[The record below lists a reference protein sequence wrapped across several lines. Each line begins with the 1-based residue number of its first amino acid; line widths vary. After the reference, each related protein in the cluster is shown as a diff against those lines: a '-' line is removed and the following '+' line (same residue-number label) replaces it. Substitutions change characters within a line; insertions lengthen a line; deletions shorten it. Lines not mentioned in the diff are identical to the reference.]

1 MLKKFNQKVTEGFLF
16 IDQYELVMAQ
26 LYFKLGIH
34 EQQVQFEHF
43 FREYP
48 DYGSHKAGYCINAGL
63 EWFIDWMTNTSITGD
78 DIDLLKQSKTA
89 AGDRLFADDFLK
101 WLKENGNFSKINLS
115 AIPEGRVIHPNVPI
129 NVVKGPLAIAQMLE
143 TSLLNQINYQILIA
157 TKASRIKEIVQDQSV
172 LEFGARRAHD
182 RGANAGTRAALI
194 GGADFSSNVGI
205 SYELG
210 FPPKGTHAHSM
221 IQMFLA
227 LGKSELDAFEAFA
240 ELYPDDCI
248 LLIDTIDTLN
258 SGLPNAIKVFDKLKQ
273 KGHKPGGI
281 RLDSGDL
288 AYLTIICAVE
298 LDKAGFPDTK
308 IVLSNELDELRIW
321 QILSQIKKEASSK
334 CADADKII
342 KRLIF
347 GVGTNLVTSSGDS
360 SLSGVYKIAAVK
372 NNGEWQPTLKLSE
385 TIKKMTLPGEKQVWR
400 IIEKSGKATADL
412 ICLAEENPVEGK
424 ELTLINVL
432 KDEERRKIQKD
443 NIIKLEPLL
452 IDILSDGKLN
462 YIFPTITKLRES
474 RDGDLSLLDFG
485 VKRIINP
492 HHYQVSISEEM
503 FKLKQKLIN
512 KINGKSFR

>member
-16 IDQYELVMAQ
+16 IDHYELVMAQ

-48 DYGSHKAGYCINAGL
+48 DYGSHKAGYCVNAGL
-63 EWFIDWMTNTSITGD
+63 EWFIDWMTNTSITEN
-78 DIDLLKQSKTA
+78 DIDLLKQSKTS

-101 WLKENGNFSKINLS
+101 WLRENGNFSKINLRS
-115 AIPEGRVIHPNVPI
+115 IPEGRVIHPNVPI
-129 NVVKGPLAIAQMLE
+129 NVVKGPLANSQMLE

-157 TKASRIKEIVQDQSV
+157 TKAARIKEIVQDQFV

-210 FPPKGTHAHSM
+210 FQPKGTHAHSM

-248 LLIDTIDTLN
+248 LLIDTIDTLD
-258 SGLPNAIKVFDKLKQ
+258 SGLPNAIKVFEKLKQ

-288 AYLTIICAVE
+288 AFLTIECAIE

-334 CADADKII
+334 GADADKII

-372 NNGEWQPTLKLSE
+372 EEGKWQPTIKLSE

-412 ICLAEENPVEGK
+412 ICLEEEDPQEGK
-424 ELTLINVL
+424 ELTLINIL
-432 KDEERRKIQKD
+432 KDEERRKIQKE
-443 NIIKLEPLL
+443 NIIKLDSLL
-452 IDILSDGKLN
+452 IEIINEGKLKYN
-462 YIFPTITKLRES
+462 FPPITELRKS
-474 RDGDLSLLDFG
+474 KDRDLSQLDFG
-485 VKRIINP
+485 VRRIINP
-492 HHYQVSISEEM
+492 HHYQVSMSEDLS
-503 FKLKQKLIN
+503 KLKQKLLRRL
-512 KINGKSFR
+512 NGLSI